1 MNPGVKQK
9 KRSKRSLSQASTA
22 SRPSK
27 AKSHTSTRSRRATAQ
42 QDRRSSGTVSSR
54 NAQSMNSPIIEQI
67 IAAAKSR
74 ISGLTIA
81 QIAFEG
87 SEACDKYAEEA
98 LNQAKAAVE
107 KTGREGE
114 FVACGIPN
122 HFLDD
127 HRILVN
133 IDGWPSDIIASVC
146 RPEIIRATTNVGHR
160 LKGRFKL
167 LRQMCS
173 PLQKIKSTVCSRWNC
188 RTNNDQCIRRRSK
201 NNETRSMSHMRPISY

>member
-1 MNPGVKQK
+1 
-9 KRSKRSLSQASTA
+9 
-22 SRPSK
+22 
-27 AKSHTSTRSRRATAQ
+27 
-42 QDRRSSGTVSSR
+42 
-54 NAQSMNSPIIEQI
+54 MNSPIIEQI

-87 SEACDKYAEEA
+87 SEACDKYTEEA

-107 KTGREGE
+107 KTGWEDE
-114 FVACGIPN
+114 FIACGIPN

-160 LKGRFKL
+160 LKSRFKL
-167 LRQMCS
+167 LRLVFKS
-173 PLQKIKSTVCSRWNC
+173 PVIWTGNWTGLDRKI
-188 RTNNDQCIRRRSK
+188 DLY
-201 NNETRSMSHMRPISY
+201 RPDFWSGCPES